1 MDDMP
6 EDVAAIVLTHC
17 RWSAAR
23 AARTCP
29 KLARAARQSR
39 LRRADAMQIRA
50 RLARDAA
57 RRGDV
62 AELEDV
68 RTQLGFVDHR
78 TALVAAAHARW
89 DVVAWCVEH
98 AVAPINCVDA
108 RLVALH
114 ARRAGG
120 LVVPWGPGVQVWSE
134 VPKVHM
140 TRQELR
146 AELASHPRAARLDDS
161 NESLSSLL
169 RLGAH
174 KLERAVGVRATLR
187 FSRLSYVQIVPKVCD
202 VMTDVRS
209 VDPAYTARLCSRGH
223 VWANEVPLT
232 ALRDCVISFVPVD
245 ETAAVSS
252 SPPDEQ
258 EIEFCAWG
266 RPEPTGASFVCGGV
280 AIDLGE
286 IERLPR
292 HHWNFK

>member
-1 MDDMP
+1 
-6 EDVAAIVLTHC
+6 
-17 RWSAAR
+17 
-23 AARTCP
+23 
-29 KLARAARQSR
+29 
-39 LRRADAMQIRA
+39 MQIRA

-78 TALVAAAHARW
+78 TALVEAAHARW
-89 DVVAWCVEH
+89 DVISWCVEH
-98 AVAPINCVDA
+98 KVAPISCVDA

-134 VPKVHM
+134 VPKVRV

-146 AELASHPRAARLDDS
+146 AELASHPRAALLDDS
-161 NESLSSLL
+161 NESLWSLL

-174 KLERAVGVRATLR
+174 KLGHAVGVPATLR
-187 FSRLSYVQIVPKVCD
+187 FSRPFYSNPGFSFQIVPKVCD

-209 VDPAYTARLCSRGH
+209 VDPAYTARLSSRGH
-223 VWANEVPLT
+223 DWADEVPLT
-232 ALRDCVISFVPVD
+232 TLRDCVLIRFVPVD
-245 ETAAVSS
+245 EMTGVSS
-252 SPPDEQ
+252 PQPKDL

-266 RPEPTGASFVCGGV
+266 RLEPIGASFVCGGM
-280 AIDLGE
+280 AIDSGE

-292 HHWNFK
+292 HHWNFKLEL